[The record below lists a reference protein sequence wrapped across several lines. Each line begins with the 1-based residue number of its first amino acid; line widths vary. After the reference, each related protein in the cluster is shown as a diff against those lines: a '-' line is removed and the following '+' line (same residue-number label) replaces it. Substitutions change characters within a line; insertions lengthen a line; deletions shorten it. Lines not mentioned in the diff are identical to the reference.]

1 MNVRR
6 ASATVRYG
14 DAPSQYIELWRPD
27 ANGPHPSVVLIHGG
41 YWRDRYD
48 LHLMD
53 GLGGQLAEHGWL
65 AANLEYRRVGADG
78 GGWPMT
84 FDDLHAG
91 LAAIAD
97 VPDVDEERLVCVG
110 HSAGGHLALL
120 AARSRALAA
129 VVALAPVS
137 DLHEASRR
145 GLSDHAVHGL
155 LGGPPQEH
163 PDRYAS
169 TDPMR
174 LLPLGVRTLVV
185 HGTADVNVPIDLSD
199 AYVEAARAAGDD
211 VTYERLDGVDHFDVI
226 DESSEAWGGV
236 VAWLAPIATRT
247 R

>member
-1 MNVRR
+1 MTERR
-6 ASATVRYG
+6 ATATVRYG
-14 DAPSQYIELWRPD
+14 DAPSQYVELWRPGGD
-27 ANGPHPSVVLIHGG
+27 GRRPTVVLIHGG

-53 GLGGQLAEHGWL
+53 GLGAQLAERGWM

-84 FDDLHAG
+84 FDDVRAG

-97 VPDVDEERLVCVG
+97 RPDVDDERLVCVG

-120 AARSRALAA
+120 TAKTHPLAA
-129 VVALAPVS
+129 TVALAPVS

-155 LGGPPQEH
+155 LGGPPEEH
-163 PDRYAS
+163 SDRYVT

-174 LLPLGVRTLVV
+174 LLPLDVRTLVV

-211 VTYERLDGVDHFDVI
+211 VTYQRLEGVDHFDVI
-226 DESSEAWGGV
+226 DPSSEAWQGV
-236 VAWLAPIATRT
+236 VSWLVPIATPT